1 MAFHGEGGGRGVQD
15 GEHILIHVNVWQK
28 KKKKKCPF
36 SKAVQHPGIVHG
48 ILLNCSLEKD
58 KLEEEGPWKGQVWI
72 FVQDGTLD
80 PKLPLLLL
88 GTFPLQGLLVD

>member
-1 MAFHGEGGGRGVQD
+1 MGGEFRMGNTCKSMADSCQCMA
-15 GEHILIHVNVWQK
+15 K
-28 KKKKKCPF
+28 KKKKRCPF

-72 FVQDGTLD
+72 FVQDRTLD

-88 GTFPLQGLLVD
+88 GTFPLQGLLID